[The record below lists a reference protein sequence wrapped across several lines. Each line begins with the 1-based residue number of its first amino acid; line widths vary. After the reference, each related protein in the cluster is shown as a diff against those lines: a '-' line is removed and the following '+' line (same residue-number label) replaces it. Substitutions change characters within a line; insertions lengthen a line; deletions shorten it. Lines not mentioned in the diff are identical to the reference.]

1 MILGLVG
8 KVLLK
13 TIIKKQVLGTIFENI
28 IDISLN
34 KNLYENGMILFGNYF
49 LKQFSIVQNK
59 KIE

>member
-34 KNLYENGMILFGNYF
+34 KNLYENGMILFDNYF
-49 LKQFSIVQNK
+49 LK
-59 KIE
+59 